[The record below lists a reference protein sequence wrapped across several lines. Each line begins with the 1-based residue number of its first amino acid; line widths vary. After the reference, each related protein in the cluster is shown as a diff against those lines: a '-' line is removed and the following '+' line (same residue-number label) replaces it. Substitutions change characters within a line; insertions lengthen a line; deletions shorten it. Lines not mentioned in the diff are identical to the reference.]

1 LTYKPNSAIIFTNHF
16 TFNFNQYY
24 TGGLVFGLPLEQ
36 CIENDRLNNKKNTSK
51 ESRSARSS
59 LSSLIDQSQ
68 REHSGSCESLPAK
81 TSETEYLNSSF
92 LPLFH
97 SNLDRRSSHDD
108 DELALLN
115 IAGIQHSHVQLVPS
129 LVLSCTKYLEE
140 NGLNTVGI
148 FRVSTSKKR
157 VRQVCSQKV
166 IFKILYIYSMRIY

>member
-1 LTYKPNSAIIFTNHF
+1 MINNIFS
-16 TFNFNQYY
+16 
-24 TGGLVFGLPLEQ
+24 GGLVFGLPLEQ
-36 CIENDRLNNKKNTSK
+36 CVENDRVSSPKNSNK

-81 TSETEYLNSSF
+81 TSETEYLNSTF

-97 SNLDRRSSHDD
+97 TNLDRRSSHDD
-108 DELALLN
+108 DDLALLN
-115 IAGIQHSHVQLVPS
+115 IAGVQHSHIQQVPS

-140 NGLNTVGI
+140 NGLNIVGI

-157 VRQVCSQKV
+157 VRQVN
-166 IFKILYIYSMRIY
+166 